1 MRYIFVTE
9 GHKVKSSGLDP
20 LWVWSIYMDT
30 SDKMQLQASDSCF
43 SNVLENLESVGF
55 CTFCRFQASA
65 AREGAVPL
73 NNRARLLMLD
83 LCGNHAVSKAD

>member
-20 LWVWSIYMDT
+20 LWVWSIYMDK
-30 SDKMQLQASDSCF
+30 SDKMQLRASDLCF

-65 AREGAVPL
+65 AREGVVPL

-83 LCGNHAVSKAD
+83 LCGNHAVSKVD

>member
-20 LWVWSIYMDT
+20 LWVWSIYMDK
-30 SDKMQLQASDSCF
+30 SDKMQLRALDSCF
-43 SNVLENLESVGF
+43 SNVLENLESAGF
-55 CTFCRFQASA
+55 CTFCYFQASA